1 MGISIHRINNY
12 MIVATLIL
20 SVAAGA
26 LLSVSF
32 SPDCPG
38 FIVFAFYLCTGISL
52 MFLMESIMFGVKGQN
67 SAFTNTMKLLTYQVR
82 IDLPFLMGNG
92 MPYPIPKNLESEG
105 WENGT
110 FWGQM
115 MQNDMMLE
123 TYGEVGMY
131 IGLKTWL
138 NRHGK
143 MHDDERE

>member
-1 MGISIHRINNY
+1 LGLAFNFSSFAPSISGWIAIARDDIRDMMGISIHRINNY

-105 WENGT
+105 
-110 FWGQM
+110 
-115 MQNDMMLE
+115 
-123 TYGEVGMY
+123 
-131 IGLKTWL
+131 
-138 NRHGK
+138 
-143 MHDDERE
+143 